1 MSLPRRLLVVS
12 ADIGE
17 GHNATARAVEDHAR
31 RCWPGCEIRRV
42 DTLALMGRPVGPTF
56 RWIYRTNVERTPW
69 LYDFF
74 YGALWRHRWFAA
86 SSCRVVGAWSGRRL
100 APVVTGFRPDLVVST
115 YPLGTGGLDHLRRRR
130 RGPDVPT
137 AAIVSD
143 FAPHPF
149 WVYPE
154 IDLHYVSS
162 EASLRALHV
171 ARPEARG
178 AVGAPPVVPAFR
190 PAEDRAAARR
200 RCGFPEDHLVVLIS
214 CGSFGF
220 GSVERA
226 VDAALAAGPRVH
238 VVVACGRNEALRS
251 RLATH
256 PQAGLRLVPM
266 GWTDAMPELTA
277 AADVVATNAGGA
289 TALEAVAC
297 GRPVLLFEPI
307 AGHGRANA
315 ALMAGA
321 GLGILCPGPAE
332 LTDAVASLLAPARLA
347 AAERRA
353 RDHIAGLD
361 LDAELD
367 ALPELPRH
375 TGLPRR
381 LGAADAL
388 FVATPSSVPQQL
400 GVALVVDGPAP
411 PADRIAAGLTAL
423 VARRAPALPM
433 LRRRLEHRRGRWP
446 RWWPVDDIEPARHV
460 TSRTVAPRDWTAAL
474 QEFFAAPVP
483 DDRPPWQLTVLS
495 DGDRTAILATL
506 HHALGD
512 GLAVT
517 ATLMGLLTDRALPG
531 SAPPPAGRSVD
542 ARRLARGLLSLART
556 GQVPRVARGGASTAD
571 RRVAFAA
578 LPAAQVRAAAREREV
593 GTTALLLAVLAE
605 ALHRIDPARGHV
617 RTLVPRTAAAVRR
630 PGLPGNRTGA
640 ILLDLPVGPMP
651 PARRISQVAAAL
663 DRLQRAGQP
672 DASAAVVAALGALP
686 APLLTTLVPLVY
698 GRRYC
703 SLISSVLPGF
713 RRAPRVA
720 GLPVAAAY
728 PVVPLTDGV
737 GLAVGFL
744 PWGDTIGVGI
754 TGDAGLAPDPERVA
768 EQVRAAFA
776 DLRPPPR
783 TAVDVELTDATAR
796 A

>member
-17 GHNATARAVEDHAR
+17 GHNATARAVEEHAR
-31 RCWPGCEIRRV
+31 RRWPGCEIRRV
-42 DTLALMGRPVGPTF
+42 DTLALMGRPVGPAF

-74 YGALWRHRWFAA
+74 YRALWRHRWFAA
-86 SSCRVVGAWSGRRL
+86 ASCRVVGAWSGRRL
-100 APVVTGFRPDLVVST
+100 APVVTEFRPDLIVST
-115 YPLGTGGLDHLRRRR
+115 YPLGTGGLDHLRRRGR
-130 RGPDVPT
+130 APDVPI

-162 EASLRALHV
+162 PASLRALHV

-178 AVGAPPVVPAFR
+178 AVGAPPVVSAFR
-190 PAEDRAAARR
+190 PAGDREAARR
-200 RCGFPEDHLVVLIS
+200 RCGFPEDRLVVLVS
-214 CGSFGF
+214 CGSYGF

-226 VDAALAAGPRVH
+226 VNAALAAGPRVH
-238 VVVACGRNEALRS
+238 VVVACGHNEALRS
-251 RLATH
+251 RLARH
-256 PQAGLRLVPM
+256 AEAGRRLVPM
-266 GWTDAMPELTA
+266 GWTDAMPSFTA

-315 ALMAGA
+315 ALMARA
-321 GLGILCPGPAE
+321 GLAILCPGPAE
-332 LTDAVASLLAPARLA
+332 LTTAVASLLDPARLA

-353 RDHIAGLD
+353 RDHIAGLN
-361 LDAELD
+361 LEAELD

-375 TGLPRR
+375 AGLPRR
-381 LGAADAL
+381 LRAADAL
-388 FVATPSSVPQQL
+388 FVATPSTVPQQL
-400 GVALVVDGPAP
+400 GVALMVDGPAP
-411 PADRIAAGLTAL
+411 PAARIAAELTTL
-423 VARRAPALPM
+423 VTRRAPGLPM
-433 LRRRLEHRRGRWP
+433 LRRRLERRPGRWP
-446 RWWPVDDIEPARHV
+446 RWWPVDDVEPARHI
-460 TSRTVAPRDWTAAL
+460 TSRTVAPRDWTPVM

-483 DDRPPWQLTVLS
+483 EDRPPWQLTVLS
-495 DGDRTAILATL
+495 DADRTAILAKL

-517 ATLMGLLTDRALPG
+517 ATLMGLLTDRAGTGP
-531 SAPPPAGRSVD
+531 APAADRSVD
-542 ARRLARGLLSLART
+542 VRRLARGLLGLART
-556 GQVPRVARGGASTAD
+556 GQVPRAARGGASTAD
-571 RRVAFAA
+571 RRVAFAT
-578 LPAAQVRAAAREREV
+578 LPAAQVRAAARERGV
-593 GTTALLLAVLAE
+593 GTTALLLAVLGE

-617 RTLVPRTAAAVRR
+617 RTLVPRTTAAVRR

-640 ILLDLPVGPMP
+640 MLLDLPVGPMP
-651 PARRISQVAAAL
+651 PARRITEVAAAL
-663 DRLQRAGQP
+663 DRLRRAGQP
-672 DASAAVVAALGALP
+672 DAAAAVVAALGALP
-686 APLLTTLVPLVY
+686 GPLLTKLVPLVY
-698 GRRYC
+698 GGRYC
-703 SLISSVLPGF
+703 SLISTVLPGF
-713 RRAPRVA
+713 RRVPRVA
-720 GLPVAAAY
+720 GVPVAAAY

-744 PWGDTIGVGI
+744 PWGDTIGVGV
-754 TGDAGLAPDPERVA
+754 TGDAGLSGDPERVA
-768 EQVRAAFA
+768 GELRAAFA
-776 DLRPPPR
+776 DLRPPAR
-783 TAVDVELTDATAR
+783 TAADVELTDATAR